1 MKTTD
6 IFPSVSSRKL
16 NESLAKTFGKTIN
29 LEDFTLD
36 QLQDARNKLRTK
48 ISQFRNDSTFNET
61 VENEQH
67 LKTQWM
73 LDIINKEIAER
84 SEFIVDEDDQDLE
97 EDTDQE
103 EVQTEEDI
111 AFEVSDDQDDSDES
125 FGIYDGYNFEENQQT
140 QGFGESMNT
149 SVNESELDKAS
160 AVVSAKGMVDKVSR
174 WIEELAGI
182 ENDTLLS
189 LGDSIRDEMGQ
200 EQAKAFLSQVAPA
213 IQQALDTLK
222 QARETMST
230 GVRGLTGEVQ
240 PAEMLGAPEGEE
252 DVAAPAEP
260 DAMNPE
266 PSPEEAAIDD
276 FAAAE
281 PATGGAEEAGRAQR
295 ESIDR
300 SGRLMK
306 VLAG

>member
-6 IFPSVSSRKL
+6 IFPSISSKKL
-16 NESLAKTFGKTIN
+16 NESLTKTFGKTIN

-61 VENEQH
+61 VENEDH

-73 LDIINKEIAER
+73 LDVINKEIAER
-84 SEFIVDEDDQDLE
+84 EEFIIDGTEVVE
-97 EDTDQE
+97 EDEPAE
-103 EVQTEEDI
+103 EAVEVEEE
-111 AFEVSDDQDDSDES
+111 FEVAEESDDESDDSDES
-125 FGIYDGYNFEENQQT
+125 FGIYDDYDFKEDQQT
-140 QGFGESMNT
+140 QEFGESMNT
-149 SVNESELDKAS
+149 NVNESELDKAS

-200 EQAKAFLSQVAPA
+200 EQAKQFLSQVAPA
-213 IQQALDTLK
+213 IQSALETLK

-230 GVRGLTGEVQ
+230 GVRALTGEVQ
-240 PAEMLGAPEGEE
+240 PAEMLGSPEEE
-252 DVAAPAEP
+252 SPAPAEP

-281 PATGGAEEAGRAQR
+281 PAAGPDEAGRAQR

-300 SGRLMK
+300 SNRLMK
-306 VLAG
+306 ALAG

>member
-6 IFPSVSSRKL
+6 IFPSTSSRKL

-29 LEDFTLD
+29 LENFTLE

-48 ISQFRNDSTFNET
+48 VSQFRSESTFNET
-61 VENEQH
+61 VENENH

-73 LDIINKEIAER
+73 LDVINKEIAER
-84 SEFIVDEDDQDLE
+84 EEYIADGNEVLEVDETVDEIE
-97 EDTDQE
+97 EE
-103 EVQTEEDI
+103 
-111 AFEVSDDQDDSDES
+111 FEVAEEGNDESDDSDES
-125 FGIYDGYNFEENQQT
+125 FGIYNDYNANEDQMIRK
-140 QGFGESMNT
+140 FGESMNT
-149 SVNESELDKAS
+149 QVNENELNKAS

-213 IQQALDTLK
+213 IQSALDTLK
-222 QARETMST
+222 QTRETMST
-230 GVRGLTGEVQ
+230 GVRALTGEVQ
-240 PAEMLGAPEGEE
+240 PAEMLGAPESGAED
-252 DVAAPAEP
+252 DVAFAAEP

-266 PSPEEAAIDD
+266 PSPEEADLDD

-281 PATGGAEEAGRAQR
+281 PAAGPDEAGRAQR

-300 SGRLMK
+300 ST
-306 VLAG
+306 V